1 MVLTKQTSKQTTKQ
15 TMTST
20 DQQQIQLLSERVAFL
35 EQVVLRFVHEASA
48 NNPSE
53 EKSVK
58 KAKKAK
64 KEGPT
69 LNKDGTERKKRTQ
82 SGWDLFCADKRA
94 GVRESLSTPEG
105 ELKVKTTDITK
116 ELGRQWR
123 ELGEEGQASW
133 KELAADASSED

>member
-1 MVLTKQTSKQTTKQ
+1 MSSVE
-15 TMTST
+15 
-20 DQQQIQLLSERVAFL
+20 QQQIQLLTDRVAFL
-35 EQVVLRFVHEASA
+35 EQIVRTQLQGASV

-82 SGWDLFCADKRA
+82 SGWDLFCIDKRA
-94 GVRESLSTPEG
+94 GVRASLSTPEG

-123 ELGEEGQASW
+123 ELGEEGQSYW
-133 KELAADASSED
+133 KEQAAKAVSED